1 MKENDSNEISERAKR
16 AYQRN
21 KKLPTRSG
29 RPELTHEQKLEFLS
43 LVAQLASPVIFKRKL
58 NLNANDIE
66 FYKKQLK
73 VESQDEARRM
83 RIRLERNITVDR
95 EAEIAESIRQQRAA
109 EKLAQ
114 QRLEELEQ
122 KRAERALAAR
132 KPKRDPL
139 TVKLEDAE
147 RQRRFNKQE
156 VAALPKS
163 KWRLPLERHRS
174 ETDQIEQFRRDLQY
188 RGVSFCK
195 SRYGVKLADLKAE
208 AARLGLKINWE
219 TIKR

>member
-1 MKENDSNEISERAKR
+1 MTENEEISERSKR

-21 KKLPTRSG
+21 KKLSTRSA

-43 LVAQLASPVIFKRKL
+43 LVSQLASPVIFKRKM
-58 NLNANDIE
+58 NLSANDVE

-73 VESQDEARRM
+73 VESQDDARRL
-83 RIRLERNITVDR
+83 RTRLARNITADR
-95 EAEIAESIRQQRAA
+95 EAEIAENVRQQRAA

-114 QRLEELEQ
+114 QRLEELEEQ
-122 KRAERALAAR
+122 RAARALANA

-139 TVKLEDAE
+139 VVKQEDTE
-147 RQRRFNKQE
+147 RQRRFSKQQAE
-156 VAALPKS
+156 AQPNS

-174 ETDQIEQFRRDLQY
+174 QSEQIEQFRRDLQY
-188 RGVSFCK
+188 RGVTFCK
-195 SRYGVKLADLKAE
+195 SRYGVKLSDLKAE

>member
-1 MKENDSNEISERAKR
+1 MKENDSEEISERAKR

-21 KKLPTRSG
+21 KKLPTRFE
-29 RPELTHEQKLEFLS
+29 RPELTHDQKLEFLS

-58 NLNANDIE
+58 NMNANDVE
-66 FYKKQLK
+66 FYKKQLR
-73 VESQDEARRM
+73 VESQDEARRL
-83 RIRLERNITVDR
+83 RVRLQRNITADR
-95 EAEIAESIRQQRAA
+95 EAEIAENVRQQRAA

-122 KRAERALAAR
+122 KRAERALANR
-132 KPKRDPL
+132 KPKRDSL

-147 RQRRFNKQE
+147 RQRRFDKQE
-156 VAALPKS
+156 VASLPKS

-174 ETDQIEQFRRDLQY
+174 EADQIDQFRRDLQY

-195 SRYGVKLADLKAE
+195 NRYGVKLSDLKAE